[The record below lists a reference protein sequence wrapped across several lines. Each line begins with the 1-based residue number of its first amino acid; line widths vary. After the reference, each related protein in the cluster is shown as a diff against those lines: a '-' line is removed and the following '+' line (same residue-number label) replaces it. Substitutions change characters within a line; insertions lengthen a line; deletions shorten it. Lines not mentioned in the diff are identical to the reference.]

1 MTRKRGQASISRTI
15 NRTSTTYADYGM
27 TYDMASR
34 ITQLSFTSL
43 VGAYGTSAYSYD
55 FTNQLT
61 AADHTG
67 TGMPAD
73 VFDRRLTHLL
83 PPTPGASAR
92 HVLNRVLR
100 G

>member
-1 MTRKRGQASISRTI
+1 
-15 NRTSTTYADYGM
+15 M

-73 VFDRRLTHLL
+73 ESLSFDLNGNRTDRLSDLAPVIRSSKNQSGDQSPRFKARLL
-83 PPTPGASAR
+83 
-92 HVLNRVLR
+92 
-100 G
+100 